1 MSNWFQWDR
10 HNAPETA
17 PNPTARISNINLPSA
32 RQTQTSIRPGIDRLL
47 FSFFLSFLFFSFSW
61 ASLSVAGTEIKE
73 TSPKGPVWIRF
84 QGRFAE
90 RMTSVS
96 RGICGPSRFILH
108 PSLKAIMSTE
118 SVVACGKGIHRVP
131 VGRSV

>member
-47 FSFFLSFLFFSFSW
+47 FRGHRYRWQAPKLKKRPPRALFGFDF
-61 ASLSVAGTEIKE
+61 
-73 TSPKGPVWIRF
+73 
-84 QGRFAE
+84 
-90 RMTSVS
+90 
-96 RGICGPSRFILH
+96 RGGLQR
-108 PSLKAIMSTE
+108 
-118 SVVACGKGIHRVP
+118 G
-131 VGRSV
+131 